1 MDNLGVW
8 IRTSV
13 FPLSALLIAGCIM
26 TSTTDTTFR
35 FKDYR
40 NDKSLT
46 DALLKL
52 HPPGSSVETARATL
66 ERAGSK
72 CQAGGAAAPGERVVA
87 RDYLC
92 RSSYTSGLVR
102 VDLVVIVSGNDAG
115 EILNFSASRQLTGM

>member
-1 MDNLGVW
+1 MENLRAW

-13 FPLSALLIAGCIM
+13 FPLSAFLIAGCVM

-40 NDKSLT
+40 NDKALT

-52 HPPGSSVETARATL
+52 HPPGSSVEAARATL

-72 CQAGGAAAPGERVVA
+72 CQAGVTAASGKRPVA
-87 RDYLC
+87 RGYDC
-92 RSSYTSGLVR
+92 TSSYTSGLVR
-102 VDLVVIVSGNDAG
+102 VDLVVIVSSNDAG
-115 EILNFSASRQLTGM
+115 EILNFSAWRQLTGM